1 MTTPGWITT
10 DWKKAFFAAERAV
23 SPKLEKLVR
32 TDAFLDTLAVANGL
46 SQLATRTIR
55 DLGNSTVEALG
66 LPSSRQVHRLQR
78 SVDALNRSAS

>member
-10 DWKKAFFAAERAV
+10 DWKKAFFAAERQI
-23 SPKLEKLVR
+23 SPRLEKLVR

-46 SQLATRTIR
+46 SRLATRTIR
-55 DLGNSTVEALG
+55 DLGNGTVEALG

-78 SVDALNRSAS
+78 SVDALNRGAS